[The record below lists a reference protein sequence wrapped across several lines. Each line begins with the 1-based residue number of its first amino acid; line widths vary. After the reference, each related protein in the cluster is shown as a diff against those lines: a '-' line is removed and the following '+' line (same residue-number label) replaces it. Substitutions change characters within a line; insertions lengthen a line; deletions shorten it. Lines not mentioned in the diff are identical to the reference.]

1 MTEICFKL
9 FSNRE
14 QQKCVHINTY
24 VCPIVISRTEMYWY
38 ILVHANCFCELEPF
52 YAEKVI
58 PTCILYLSA
67 CLYHAY
73 AHYKGAFIDCNLTE
87 QTCNFGML

>member
-1 MTEICFKL
+1 
-9 FSNRE
+9 
-14 QQKCVHINTY
+14 
-24 VCPIVISRTEMYWY
+24 MYWY
-38 ILVHANCFCELEPF
+38 ILVHANVFCELEPF